1 MTQKQQILKHL
12 LSGKT
17 LTPIQSL
24 TKFNSLRLSAV
35 IFELKRK
42 GYKIQ
47 SDLINVGNKKQPK
60 FVSKYSLIKK

>member
-1 MTQKQQILKHL
+1 MTQKQQILNHL

-17 LTPIQSL
+17 LTPIQAL